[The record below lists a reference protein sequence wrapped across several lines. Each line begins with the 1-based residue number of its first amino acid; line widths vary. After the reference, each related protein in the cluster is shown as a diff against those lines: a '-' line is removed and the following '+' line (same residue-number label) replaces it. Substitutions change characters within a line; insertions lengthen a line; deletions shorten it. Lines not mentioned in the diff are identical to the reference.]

1 MTDKSLRILM
11 VEDSKDDELLIIREL
26 NKSGYVLVYERIETA
41 LAMKKALQDK
51 QWDII
56 LCDYKMPQFDA
67 PSAIALLKEANIDIP
82 LIIVSGTIG
91 EDVAVECMRLGAQ
104 DYIMKDKLSRLCPAI
119 AREREEAKVRKNQ
132 KQAEDAKR
140 ESEKKYRDLY
150 DFLPIPVFEMDFE
163 SNITSVNRAIHETFG
178 GTEEDLKKGYKGWQ
192 LLTHE
197 AIDKSSENIQR
208 LLNGEKVINTEYSL
222 KKLDG
227 SEFPAIVISSL
238 IYAHGKPVGVR
249 GAIVDITEHKR
260 SEELLK
266 QSEEKYRLLAD
277 HMKDQVWLMDLD
289 LKWTYI
295 SPSMEKLLGYN
306 LDELIQLPLDKLLTA
321 TSLNKA
327 MEHFSIQLSKALPI
341 SPPSS
346 LKRLVELEFIC
357 KNGQTLWGE
366 CSFGFI
372 RDENGKPLSIL
383 GEGKEITERKQAE
396 EKLRYEEH
404 RFRTLA
410 EQSSDIIVIVNREGI
425 ITYEN
430 QAIERALGFKVEERI
445 GASLFDL
452 IHPDDL
458 KLLTDASE
466 KLASDKNAPT
476 LKNEVRLRHKNGS
489 WRTFEVTGS
498 NLVSDTVIEGLI
510 INLYDITERKQA
522 EAKLK
527 QTLESLKKAVGTT
540 IQVLVSALE
549 SRDPYTAG
557 HQSRVADLACAIA
570 TEMGLD
576 QDKIDGIHMAGVV
589 HDIGKLSIPVEILT
603 KPGKLTD
610 LEFLLIKQHSQTG
623 YEMLKDVESPWPL
636 AQIVYQH
643 HERINGSGYPHNLK
657 GDDIILEARIMA
669 VADVVEAMASHRP
682 YRASLG
688 IDVAL
693 EEIKKNKGI
702 LYDEA
707 VADICLKLFT
717 EKGYKLP

>member
-1 MTDKSLRILM
+1 MKDKSLRVLM
-11 VEDSKDDELLIIREL
+11 VEDSKDDEFLIIREL
-26 NKSGYVLVYERIETA
+26 KKGGYDPVYERIETA
-41 LAMKKALQDK
+41 SAMKKALQDK

-67 PSAIALLKEANIDIP
+67 PSAIVLLKEANIDIP

-104 DYIMKDKLSRLCPAI
+104 DYIMKGKLSRLCPAI
-119 AREREEAKVRKNQ
+119 AREREESKVRNNQ
-132 KQAEDAKR
+132 KRAEDAKR

-150 DFLPIPVFEMDFE
+150 DFLPIPVFEMDFK
-163 SNITSVNRAIHETFG
+163 SNITSANRAIYEMFG
-178 GTEEDLKKGYKGWQ
+178 GTEKDLEKGFKGWQ
-192 LLTHE
+192 LLRNG
-197 AIDKSSENIQR
+197 AINKSSNNIQR
-208 LLNGEKVINTEYSL
+208 LLNGEKVISTEYSL

-238 IYAHGKPVGVR
+238 IYAHDKPVGVR
-249 GAIVDITEHKR
+249 GAIVDITELKR

-321 TSLNKA
+321 ASLKKA

-346 LKRLVELEFIC
+346 SRRLVELEFIC

-366 CSFGFI
+366 CSFSFI

-383 GEGKEITERKQAE
+383 GEGEDITERRQAE

-430 QAIERALGFKVEERI
+430 QAIERALGFKAEERI
-445 GASLFDL
+445 GSNLFDL
-452 IHPDDL
+452 IHTDDL
-458 KLLTDASE
+458 NLLVDAYE
-466 KLASDKNAPT
+466 KLANDKNASAQQY
-476 LKNEVRLRHKNGS
+476 EVRLHHKDGS
-489 WRTFEVTGS
+489 WRTFEVAGS
-498 NLVSDTVIEGLI
+498 NLVNDTVIEGVI
-510 INLYDITERKQA
+510 INLHDVTERKQA

-557 HQSRVADLACAIA
+557 HQSRVAHLACAIG

-576 QDKIDGIHMAGVV
+576 QDKIDGIRMAGVV
-589 HDIGKLSIPVEILT
+589 HDIGKLSIPAEILT
-603 KPGKLTD
+603 KPSKLTD
-610 LEFLLIKQHSQTG
+610 IEFLLIKQHSQTG

-657 GDDIILEARIMA
+657 GDEIILEARIMA

-688 IDVAL
+688 IGVAL
-693 EEIKKNKGI
+693 EEINKNKGI
-702 LYDEA
+702 LYDEV
-707 VADICLKLFT
+707 VADTCLKLFT

>member
-1 MTDKSLRILM
+1 MTDKSLRVLM

-26 NKSGYVLVYERIETA
+26 NKSGYDLVYERIETA
-41 LAMKKALQDK
+41 SAMKKALQDK

-67 PSAIALLKEANIDIP
+67 PSAIALLKEANTDIP

-163 SNITSVNRAIHETFG
+163 SNITSVNRAIYETFG
-178 GTEEDLKKGYKGWQ
+178 GIEEDLKKGYKGWQ

-238 IYAHGKPVGVR
+238 IYARGKPVGVR

-383 GEGKEITERKQAE
+383 GEGKE
-396 EKLRYEEH
+396 
-404 RFRTLA
+404 
-410 EQSSDIIVIVNREGI
+410 
-425 ITYEN
+425 
-430 QAIERALGFKVEERI
+430 
-445 GASLFDL
+445 
-452 IHPDDL
+452 
-458 KLLTDASE
+458 
-466 KLASDKNAPT
+466 
-476 LKNEVRLRHKNGS
+476 
-489 WRTFEVTGS
+489 
-498 NLVSDTVIEGLI
+498 
-510 INLYDITERKQA
+510 ITERKQA

-669 VADVVEAMASHRP
+669 VADVVEGMASHRP

>member
-1 MTDKSLRILM
+1 
-11 VEDSKDDELLIIREL
+11 
-26 NKSGYVLVYERIETA
+26 
-41 LAMKKALQDK
+41 
-51 QWDII
+51 
-56 LCDYKMPQFDA
+56 
-67 PSAIALLKEANIDIP
+67 
-82 LIIVSGTIG
+82 
-91 EDVAVECMRLGAQ
+91 
-104 DYIMKDKLSRLCPAI
+104 
-119 AREREEAKVRKNQ
+119 
-132 KQAEDAKR
+132 
-140 ESEKKYRDLY
+140 
-150 DFLPIPVFEMDFE
+150 
-163 SNITSVNRAIHETFG
+163 
-178 GTEEDLKKGYKGWQ
+178 
-192 LLTHE
+192 
-197 AIDKSSENIQR
+197 
-208 LLNGEKVINTEYSL
+208 
-222 KKLDG
+222 
-227 SEFPAIVISSL
+227 
-238 IYAHGKPVGVR
+238 
-249 GAIVDITEHKR
+249 
-260 SEELLK
+260 
-266 QSEEKYRLLAD
+266 
-277 HMKDQVWLMDLD
+277 MKDQVWLMDLN
-289 LKWTYI
+289 LKVTYI
-295 SPSMEKLLGYN
+295 SPSVEKLLGYT
-306 LDELIQLPLDKLLTA
+306 LEELKQISIDKLLTE
-321 TSLNKA
+321 TSLQSA
-327 MEHFSIQLSKALPI
+327 MKLFSEELSKALPA
-341 SPPSS
+341 SQPSS
-346 LKRLVELEFIC
+346 LKHLVEFEFRC

-383 GEGKEITERKQAE
+383 GEGKE
-396 EKLRYEEH
+396 
-404 RFRTLA
+404 
-410 EQSSDIIVIVNREGI
+410 
-425 ITYEN
+425 
-430 QAIERALGFKVEERI
+430 
-445 GASLFDL
+445 
-452 IHPDDL
+452 
-458 KLLTDASE
+458 
-466 KLASDKNAPT
+466 
-476 LKNEVRLRHKNGS
+476 
-489 WRTFEVTGS
+489 
-498 NLVSDTVIEGLI
+498 
-510 INLYDITERKQA
+510 ITERKQA

>member
-1 MTDKSLRILM
+1 MTNKSLRVLM
-11 VEDSKDDELLIIREL
+11 VEDSKDDEFLITREL
-26 NKSGYVLVYERIETA
+26 KKGGYDPVYERIETA
-41 LAMKKALQDK
+41 SAMKKALHDK

-104 DYIMKDKLSRLCPAI
+104 DYIMKGKLSRLCPAI
-119 AREREEAKVRKNQ
+119 AREREEAKVRNNQ

-150 DFLPIPVFEMDFE
+150 DFLPIPVFEMDFK
-163 SNITSVNRAIHETFG
+163 SNITSANRAIYEMFG
-178 GTEEDLKKGYKGWQ
+178 GAEKDLEKGFKGWQ
-192 LLTHE
+192 LLTND
-197 AIDKSSENIQR
+197 AIDKSSNNIQR
-208 LLNGEKVINTEYSL
+208 LLKGEKVISTEYSL

-227 SEFPAIVISSL
+227 TEFPAIVISSL
-238 IYAHGKPVGVR
+238 IYAHDKPVGVR
-249 GAIVDITEHKR
+249 GAIVDITELKR

-266 QSEEKYRLLAD
+266 QNEEKYRLLAD

-306 LDELIQLPLDKLLTA
+306 LGELIQLPLDKLLTA
-321 TSLNKA
+321 TSLKKA

-366 CSFGFI
+366 CSFSFI

-383 GEGKEITERKQAE
+383 GEGKDITERRQAE
-396 EKLRYEEH
+396 EKLLYEEH

-430 QAIERALGFKVEERI
+430 QAIERALGFKAEERI
-445 GASLFDL
+445 GSNLFDL
-452 IHPDDL
+452 IHTDDL
-458 KLLTDASE
+458 NLLVDAYE
-466 KLASDKNAPT
+466 KLANDKNASAQQY
-476 LKNEVRLRHKNGS
+476 EVRLHHKDGS
-489 WRTFEVTGS
+489 WRTFEVAGS
-498 NLVSDTVIEGLI
+498 NLVNDTVIEGVI
-510 INLYDITERKQA
+510 INLHDVTERKQA

-557 HQSRVADLACAIA
+557 HQSRVAHLACAIG

-576 QDKIDGIHMAGVV
+576 QDTIDGIRMAGVV
-589 HDIGKLSIPVEILT
+589 HDIGKLSIPAEILT
-603 KPGKLTD
+603 KPSKLTD
-610 LEFLLIKQHSQTG
+610 IEFLLIKQHSQTG

-657 GDDIILEARIMA
+657 GDEIILEARIMA

-688 IDVAL
+688 IGAAL
-693 EEIKKNKGI
+693 EEINKNKGI
-702 LYDEA
+702 LYDEV
-707 VADICLKLFT
+707 VADTCLKLFT
-717 EKGYKLP
+717 EKSYKLP